1 MIVELAGPPCVGK
14 TTLAR
19 LLAERLQSRG
29 LTAKAVL
36 SFRPR
41 EISTTA
47 PAQRRMIETGA
58 ALFRV
63 LRPLWETASAAAN
76 ISKDDRRMARA
87 LVRMLPPQTVFNSMR
102 MHQYILRLAQSW
114 KLAPKCVDIAIFDQA
129 FVQAIYSLALAT
141 RAPDSIRLDRA
152 LGCLPH
158 PDLLVRLTAPHD
170 VLASRLAE
178 RHAHQG
184 VLERLL
190 EVDPQTNLASIRI
203 FDRLDAILETSGF
216 PVTRV
221 DVSDAGT
228 VETSLGPLEHAVTA
242 HIKCAVQRA
251 LH

>member
-1 MIVELAGPPCVGK
+1 
-14 TTLAR
+14 LAR

-29 LTAKAVL
+29 LTTKAVL

-47 PAQRRMIETGA
+47 SAQRRVIETGA

-76 ISKDDRRMARA
+76 ITQEDRRMART
-87 LVRMLPPQTVFNSMR
+87 LLRMLPPQTVFSAMR
-102 MHQYILRLAQSW
+102 MQQYILRLAQSW
-114 KLAPKCVDIAIFDQA
+114 KLAPTSADIAIFDQA

-141 RAPDSIRLDRA
+141 RAPDSIRLDHA

-184 VLERLL
+184 VFERLL
-190 EVDPQTNLASIRI
+190 EVDPETNLASIRI

-216 PVTRV
+216 QVTHV
-221 DVSDAGT
+221 DVSDEGS
-228 VETSLGPLEHAVTA
+228 VETLLDPLEHAVTA
-242 HIKCAVQRA
+242 HIERAGQRT